1 MSEPITK
8 LYSLRQQLRAAEQR
22 YQRDAGSVSIL
33 AVSKAKSAEDI
44 RALANAGQVDF
55 GENYLQEALG
65 KQSVL
70 SGLPLTWH
78 YIGQIQ
84 SNKTVD
90 IARNFDWVHSID
102 RLKIAQRLS
111 QQRPHDFAPLQI
123 CLQVNL
129 QNEPGKA
136 GVSATAVGQLADAVA
151 QLPNVQLRGLMAI
164 PQPSSDFNAQRAIFA
179 ELRILLE
186 QLNAEDLAMDTLSMG
201 MSTDWEAAVAEGATW
216 IRIGTALFGPRV

>member
-1 MSEPITK
+1 MSEPNTK
-8 LYSLRQQLRAAEQR
+8 LESLRRQIRTAERR

-33 AVSKAKSAEDI
+33 AVSKAKSAGDI
-44 RALANAGQVDF
+44 RALAEAGQVDF
-55 GENYLQEALG
+55 GENYLQEALA
-65 KQSVL
+65 KQSAL

-84 SNKTVD
+84 SNKTAD

-111 QQRPHDFAPLQI
+111 QQRPDDLAPLQI

-136 GVSATAVGQLADAVA
+136 GVSTTAAGQLANAVA
-151 QLPNVQLRGLMAI
+151 QLPNVQLRGLMVI
-164 PQPSSDFNAQRAIFA
+164 PQPSNDFDAQRAVFA

-186 QLNAEDLAMDTLSMG
+186 QLNAEGLAMDTLSMG
-201 MSTDWEAAVAEGATW
+201 MSADWEAAVAEGATW
-216 IRIGTALFGPRV
+216 IRIGTALFGPRT

>member
-1 MSEPITK
+1 MSEPNTT
-8 LYSLRQQLRAAEQR
+8 LDSLRQQLRAAEQR
-22 YQRDAGSVSIL
+22 YQREAGSVSIL

-44 RALANAGQVDF
+44 RTLAEAGQVDF

-65 KQSVL
+65 KQSAL
-70 SGLPLTWH
+70 SSLPLTWH

-84 SNKTVD
+84 SNKTAD
-90 IARNFDWVHSID
+90 IAHNFDWVHSVD

-111 QQRPHDFAPLQI
+111 QQRPDDLAPLQI

-136 GVSATAVGQLADAVA
+136 GVSATAAGQLASAVTR
-151 QLPNVQLRGLMAI
+151 LPNVQLRGLMAI
-164 PQPSSDFNAQRAIFA
+164 PQPSNDFSAQRAVFA

-186 QLNAEDLAMDTLSMG
+186 QINAEGLAMDTLSMG
-201 MSTDWEAAVAEGATW
+201 MSADWEAAVAEGATW
-216 IRIGTALFGPRV
+216 IRIGTALFGPR